1 MDRLLEVLKR
11 VNPAVDFENCK
22 SLVDDGILD
31 SIDIVSIVSELENEY
46 SFEMDP
52 DDIDPDN
59 FQSLETIWEMIE
71 RMLK

>member
-1 MDRLLEVLKR
+1 MDKLLEILKR
-11 VNPAVDFENCK
+11 VNPAVDFANCK

-31 SIDIVSIVSELENEY
+31 SIDIVSIVSELEKEY

-59 FQSLETIWEMIE
+59 FQSIETIYEMLNKIIG
-71 RMLK
+71 